1 MSLSKTVLRKLL
13 EWRADPVLFVKEC
26 IGAVPSTQQ
35 EELLRALTTEKR
47 ITVRSGHGTGKDAC
61 ASWAIKWFA
70 VTRPFAKVVCT
81 APTARQ
87 LSDILW
93 SEISKWMRK
102 SQLADEFQIQK
113 DKIFMKEHSKEWWIR
128 AVSASVSATKDEQAE
143 TLAGFHGDHLLI
155 VVDEAS
161 GVPDPVYIPVEGAM
175 TQEDNRIL
183 LIGNMT
189 KNTGYFY
196 DTHFH
201 PEISKQWF
209 KLHWNSENSTNVKQG
224 YCEYM
229 ATKYGRD
236 SNVYR
241 IRVLGEP
248 PLADDRV
255 FIPLAWAEQ
264 CIGLDINVPE
274 DEPLYLGVDV
284 ARYGDDKSI
293 ILPRQGNRIEVWSE
307 FQGLNTIDLAAQV
320 VMSYSDVGAF
330 GAAIDEIGVGAGVV
344 DWLTKR
350 NMSGLFGVNVSLA
363 SSNIQRYHRLRDEL
377 WTMVRDKCM
386 RGQYSFPDF
395 KRPGDPMSLGQE
407 LANELTQPF
416 YSFNQDGGYIVESKK
431 DMKRRGVPSPN
442 IADALC
448 LTEYFNSIAH
458 KLFVDPEKVKAK
470 RKAMNDR
477 SRILPRTLPGTKS
490 TAWMAT

>member
-1 MSLSKTVLRKLL
+1 MALNKTVLRKLL
-13 EWRADPVLFVKEC
+13 EWRNDPVLFVREC
-26 IGAVPSTQQ
+26 IGASPSTQQ
-35 EELLRALTTEKR
+35 EELLRAFPTNKR
-47 ITVRSGHGTGKDAC
+47 ISVRSGHGTGKDAC
-61 ASWAIKWFA
+61 ASWIIKWFA
-70 VTRPFAKVVCT
+70 VTRPFAKIVCT

-93 SEISKWMRK
+93 SEISKWLRK
-102 SQLADEFQIQK
+102 SQLADEFVVQK
-113 DKIFMKEHSKEWWIR
+113 DKIYMKEHSKEWWIR
-128 AVSASVSATKDEQAE
+128 AVSASVSATKEEQAE

-161 GVPDPVYIPVEGAM
+161 GVPDPVFIPVEGAM

-189 KNTGYFY
+189 RGSGYFY

-201 PEISKQWF
+201 PEISKAWRKF
-209 KLHWNSENSTNVKQG
+209 HWNSELSTNVKQG

-255 FIPLAWAEQ
+255 FIPLSWAEQ
-264 CIGLDINVPE
+264 CIGLDIVVAE

-293 ILPRQGNRIEVWSE
+293 ILPRQGNKVFPWEE
-307 FQGLNTIDLAAQV
+307 YHGMNTIDLAGRVSTVYQ
-320 VMSYSDVGAF
+320 DTGAY
-330 GAAIDEIGVGAGVV
+330 GLAVDEIGIGAGVV
-344 DWLTKR
+344 DWLAKR
-350 NMSGLFGVNVSLA
+350 NFPGLFGVNVSA
-363 SSNIQRYHRLRDEL
+363 KSSDITKYHRLRDEQ
-377 WTMVRDKCM
+377 WAMVREKCM
-386 RGQYSFPDF
+386 RGLYSFPDL
-395 KRPGDPMSLGQE
+395 KKPGEVLSLGQE
-407 LANELTQPF
+407 LANELSQPF
-416 YSFNQDGGYIVESKK
+416 YSYNADGGFVVESKK
-431 DMKRRGVPSPN
+431 DMKARGVASPN

-458 KLFVDPEKVKAK
+458 KIWPNPKKVEAK
-470 RKAMNDR
+470 RRALFDK
-477 SRILPRTLPGTKS
+477 SRMFPRTS
-490 TAWMAT
+490 ANRNSWMAT

>member
-1 MSLSKTVLRKLL
+1 MALNKTVLRKLL
-13 EWRADPVLFVKEC
+13 EWRTDPVLFVKEC
-26 IGAVPSTQQ
+26 IGAKPSDQQ
-35 EELLRALTTEKR
+35 EQLLRAFADSKR
-47 ITVRSGHGTGKDAC
+47 ISVRSGHGTGKDAC
-61 ASWAIKWFA
+61 ASWLIKWFA
-70 VTRPFAKVVCT
+70 VTRPFAKIVCT

-87 LSDILW
+87 LSDVLW
-93 SEISKWMRK
+93 SEISKWLRK
-102 SQLADEFQIQK
+102 SQLADEFVVQK

-128 AVSASVSATKDEQAE
+128 AVSASVSATKEEQVE
-143 TLAGFHGDHLLI
+143 TLAGFHGDHLLV

-161 GVPDPVYIPVEGAM
+161 GVPDPVFIPVEGAM

-201 PEISKQWF
+201 PEISKKWT
-209 KLHWNSENSTNVKQG
+209 KLHWNSEKSTNVKPD

-229 ATKYGRD
+229 AAKYGRD

-264 CIGLDINVPE
+264 CIGNDIFVPE

-284 ARYGDDKSI
+284 ARYGDDSSV
-293 ILPRQGNRIEVWSE
+293 ILPRQGNKLFPWEM
-307 FQGLNTIDLAAQV
+307 FNGMNTIDLAGRINIVYQ
-320 VMSYSDVGAF
+320 DTGAY
-330 GAAIDEIGVGAGVV
+330 GIAIDEIGIGAGAT
-344 DWLTKR
+344 DWLAKR
-350 NMSGLFGVNVSLA
+350 NMPGLFGVNVSWA
-363 SSNIQRYHRLRDEL
+363 SSDITRYHRLRDEL
-377 WTMVRDKCM
+377 WTMVREKCM
-386 RGQYSFPDF
+386 KGLYSFPDL
-395 KRPGDPMSLGQE
+395 KKPGEPLSLGQE

-416 YSFNQDGGYIVESKK
+416 YAFNQDGGFVVESKK
-431 DMKRRGVPSPN
+431 DMKRRGIASPN

-458 KLFVDPEKVKAK
+458 KIFVDPKKVAAK
-470 RKAMNDR
+470 RKALADR
-477 SRILPRTLPGTKS
+477 SRILPVNVAKS
-490 TAWMAT
+490 NSWMAV